1 MPFAN
6 FILDTTF
13 TLFRRLIRRE
23 KWYQAHRSHYY
34 QRMTNLG
41 MTHKRVTSI
50 ELLVVLASCAAAAA
64 CIAVGPLGRIALM
77 VSVTVGIACGGL
89 WVWGKER
96 PQNRD
101 VPANS
106 R

>member
-1 MPFAN
+1 MSDVFFRNLEIPAPDRH
-6 FILDTTF
+6 LDV
-13 TLFRRLIRRE
+13 
-23 KWYQAHRSHYY
+23 
-34 QRMTNLG
+34 RMTDLG
-41 MTHKRVTSI
+41 MTHGKVTSI
-50 ELLVVLASCAAAAA
+50 ELLVVVASCAAAAA
-64 CIAVGPLGRIALM
+64 CIPAGPAVRVAL
-77 VSVTVGIACGGL
+77 VISVVVGIACGGR

>member
-1 MPFAN
+1 M
-6 FILDTTF
+6 LHV
-13 TLFRRLIRRE
+13 
-23 KWYQAHRSHYY
+23 YRSHVY
-34 QRMTNLG
+34 QRMADLG
-41 MTHKRVTSI
+41 MTHRTVTSI
-50 ELLVVLASCAAAAA
+50 ELLVGTASCAAAAA
-64 CIAVGPLGRIALM
+64 CIPAGPAVRIALM
-77 VSVTVGIACGGL
+77 VFVTVGIASGGL